1 MSQINEVA
9 DLIKIR
15 KIAKSWLALL
25 ILQDYG
31 GSACF
36 CFFNLFISFFFC
48 ENIFE
53 SIKKSG
59 LAEGCQNDNL
69 LISY

>member
-36 CFFNLFISFFFC
+36 CFFWFIYFFLFC

-53 SIKKSG
+53 SLKKSG